1 MDGSLNGKSLSVVI
15 PAYNE
20 EKRLPKTVQ
29 DIERYLLANGYDAE
43 ILIVD
48 DGSRD
53 HTKQE
58 AEALEKSLT
67 LVRAISYPK
76 NQGKG
81 NAVRTGILEAT
92 RQLVVYTDADH
103 STPIDE
109 VVPFAEYV
117 DRGYGVVIGSRRVR
131 QSELLVRQP
140 LRRRAMG
147 KVFQSLITLLGVR
160 GFRDTQCGF
169 KMFTRESGQRI
180 FSRLKTR
187 GFAFDVEVL
196 MRAREM
202 GYQIAEVG
210 VHWRDAEG
218 SRVDPIRDSI
228 RMLIEI
234 LKMRQLL

>member
-1 MDGSLNGKSLSVVI
+1 MNGKSLSVVV

-20 EKRLPKTVQ
+20 EKRLPRTVRE
-29 DIERYLLANGYDAE
+29 IEAFLLANGYDAE

-48 DGSRD
+48 DGSKDR
-53 HTKQE
+53 TKQE
-58 AEALEKSLT
+58 AEALEKTLT

-81 NAVRTGILEAT
+81 NAVRTGVLQAT
-92 RQLVVYTDADH
+92 RDIVVFTDADH
-103 STPIDE
+103 STPIEE
-109 VVPFAEYV
+109 VVPFVEYIG
-117 DRGYGVVIGSRRVR
+117 RGYGVVIGSRRVQQSKLVIR
-131 QSELLVRQP
+131 QS

-196 MRAREM
+196 MRAQEL
-202 GYQIAEVG
+202 GYKIAEVG
-210 VHWRDAEG
+210 VRWRDAEG
-218 SRVDPIRDSI
+218 SRVDPVRDSY